1 MKQLIA
7 LLAGCLLAGSA
18 IANEALIRQVMQA
31 KLGGATIEGIQ
42 AGPAGLFEV
51 RFRTEQG
58 VRIIYTDAKAQN
70 IVVGS
75 IYDAKSDRNLTEERL
90 RKLTAISFDSL
101 PLDQAVKVVNGN
113 GKRVLAVF
121 SDPYCP
127 ACKQFESVL
136 AQTND
141 VTIHYFIFPVIR
153 PELID
158 QSISAWCAQ
167 DRAKAWLELARRHVP
182 PAANTGCDHPVHKN
196 IAFGQ
201 SLGVNATP
209 TLFFANGERM
219 SGGLPLERLRA
230 MLDDAA
236 ASVATR

>member
-1 MKQLIA
+1 MEKLIV

-18 IANEALIRQVMQA
+18 IANEALIRQVLQG
-31 KLGGATIEGIQ
+31 KLGGARIEGIQ

-51 RFRTEQG
+51 RFRTDEG
-58 VRIIYTDAKAQN
+58 VRIVYTDAKAQN
-70 IVVGS
+70 IIVGN
-75 IYDAKSDRNLTEERL
+75 IYDTKSDRNITEERL
-90 RKLTAISFDSL
+90 RKLTAISFESL
-101 PLDQAVKVVNGN
+101 PLEQAVKVVNGS

-127 ACKQFESVL
+127 ACKQFENTL
-136 AQTND
+136 AQMDDT
-141 VTIHYFIFPVIR
+141 TLYYFMFPVIR

-167 DRAKAWLELARRHVP
+167 DRVNAWLDLARRHVP

-196 IAFGQ
+196 IAYGQ

-209 TLFFANGERM
+209 TLFFVNGERM
-219 SGGLPLERLRA
+219 SGGLPLARLRA

-236 ASVATR
+236 ASVSKR